1 MFFAR
6 PGAGREVRCGSPAGS
21 ELAPTEAAA
30 ETQAQ
35 PVNGGNRIDIAPIV
49 RDKAKEKAEHRTQSA
64 SRLSLVGGG
73 NRIDVSPNRERRG
86 KRKGWAQ
93 DAKCVQAQPGG
104 FALQKRYSMKM
115 RTSDPEKIR
124 FYR

>member
-35 PVNGGNRIDIAPIV
+35 PVNGGNRID
-49 RDKAKEKAEHRTQSA
+49 
-64 SRLSLVGGG
+64 
-73 NRIDVSPNRERRG
+73 VSPNRERRG

-104 FALQKRYSMKM
+104 PPGGIRTPGLQNRNLA
-115 RTSDPEKIR
+115 
-124 FYR
+124 